1 MPSADLETYLADAY
15 AISAIESDIRNPLM
29 HVIVATSSSDT
40 VIGFAQLTEGTTDP
54 CLSELSD
61 YVELQRLYVDP
72 IYHGSGVGKAL
83 MQQMEQMAIE
93 KGNSAMWL
101 GVWEGNFVAQKVY
114 EKIGYEKVG
123 EHEFKMGKCIQI
135 DWIMSKDIQW

>member
-15 AISAIESDIRNPLM
+15 NITAIENDIQNPLM
-29 HVIVATSSSDT
+29 HVIVATSPSNT
-40 VIGFAQLTEGTTDP
+40 VIGFAQLTEGTTEP
-54 CLSELSD
+54 CLSDLSN

-72 IYHGSGVGKAL
+72 MYHGSGVGKAL
-83 MQQMEQMAIE
+83 AQQMEQMAIE
-93 KGNSAMWL
+93 TGHSAMWL

-114 EKIGYEKVG
+114 EKIGFEKVG

-135 DWIMSKDIQW
+135 DWIMSKDIKR